1 MADTKVSAI
10 IFWKTAAISENVS
23 YKEVQKQ
30 NTSASFKTAGQEI
43 KNFLKKSAT
52 GESTSYKEVQKQNT
66 SANPKTA
73 NQEGKK
79 IPEKN
84 GHRENWTV

>member
-30 NTSASFKTAGQEI
+30 NTSANPKTAGQE
-43 KNFLKKSAT
+43 
-52 GESTSYKEVQKQNT
+52 
-66 SANPKTA
+66 
-73 NQEGKK
+73 GKI

-84 GHRENWTV
+84 GHREKWTV